1 MKVKVKLYATLTNR
15 AKKTERGSPVE
26 IELPEGESVMGLLNR
41 LKLSVDEVRMIYVNG
56 RSRQLDWQLRDGDEV
71 GLFPPVGGG

>member
-1 MKVKVKLYATLTNR
+1 
-15 AKKTERGSPVE
+15 
-26 IELPEGESVMGLLNR
+26 MGLLNR

-56 RSRQLDWQLRDGDEV
+56 RSRQLDWQLRDEDEV